1 MSRLVRGLSL
11 TALVLAMA
19 GCASAP
25 APEASPPSKQSSL
38 EAAYGALDRA
48 DTSVVVAVS
57 LDGAPPSVREF
68 GALQEDGV
76 PAETTLVDIGSITK
90 TVTAVA
96 VSKLIDQSVVRLDET
111 LAEIFPG
118 VPEDK
123 SRITV
128 EQLLTHSGGLTESVG
143 DDFEQIDRDE
153 LLRRAFASPLI
164 ELPGT
169 RYAYSNVGYSILA
182 AIIEVRS
189 GRSYEDYLRDEV
201 LAPTGVGGIGYLSEY
216 ADERSI
222 RSASGESVLAASWG
236 EHDVSWN
243 LVGNGGLVTTAPTF
257 VRFLQELTS
266 GRLLS
271 ASALDR
277 LQQPHIAE
285 DDAGSSF
292 YGYGLVVQDVPDLG
306 RIYWHDGGN
315 DVFSAEWSLYADHG
329 DVIFTAGVDAAPG
342 ESAAGAAASVLREH
356 LYGASG

>member
-11 TALVLAMA
+11 TVLVLAIT

-25 APEASPPSKQSSL
+25 APEASSPSRLSNL

-48 DTSVVVAVS
+48 DASVVTAVS
-57 LDGAPPSVREF
+57 VEGAPVAVREF
-68 GALQEDGV
+68 GALQEDSI
-76 PAETTLVDIGSITK
+76 PAEKTLVDIGSITK

-96 VSKLIDQSVVRLDET
+96 ISKLVDQSGVRLDEK
-111 LAEIFPG
+111 LAEIFSG
-118 VPEDK
+118 VPDDK
-123 SRITV
+123 SDITV
-128 EQLLTHSGGLTESVG
+128 EQLLTHSSGLPESVG

-153 LLRRAFASPLI
+153 LLRRAFASPSI
-164 ELPGT
+164 EIPGT

-189 GRSYEDYLRDEV
+189 GKSYEEYLRDEV
-201 LAPTGVGGIGYLSEY
+201 LAPAGIGGIGYLSEY
-216 ADERSI
+216 VDELSMRST
-222 RSASGESVLAASWG
+222 SGESVREASWG
-236 EHDVSWN
+236 AHEVSWN

-266 GRLLS
+266 GGLLS
-271 ASALDR
+271 PASLDR

-356 LYGASG
+356 LYGAKD